1 MTTVGYGDIAPE
13 TTSGRIIAIM
23 VMLLGIGVL
32 AAVAGTVVGAV
43 VDRYVTPVRA
53 EVAEVEREGAANE
66 AIVLRELRRISERLE
81 VIEQSGGHAPGPAQR
96 RVSGEPGTGRSVPND
111 ALCSPRRNRSRTFLR
126 ARSRRPH
133 WPGQP
138 RTSSR
143 GLIESQLAGIEP
155 LLGAAS
161 NASMC

>member
-66 AIVLRELRRISERLE
+66 ATVLRELRRINERLD
-81 VIEQSGGHAPGPAQR
+81 VIEQR
-96 RVSGEPGTGRSVPND
+96 LD
-111 ALCSPRRNRSRTFLR
+111 PR
-126 ARSRRPH
+126 
-133 WPGQP
+133 
-138 RTSSR
+138 
-143 GLIESQLAGIEP
+143 
-155 LLGAAS
+155 
-161 NASMC
+161 